1 MMRVW
6 KSLLWHLKE
15 GYVYAALQRTCA
27 TRCGTQVSDKS
38 TRIQSQMDKQSSER
52 ESERVEKRKMGEVRE
67 GTD

>member
-15 GYVYAALQRTCA
+15 GYVYATLQRTCA

-38 TRIQSQMDKQSSER
+38 AQEFKGKWTNRVAKERVAEWRRER
-52 ESERVEKRKMGEVRE
+52 EMGEWGR
-67 GTD
+67 G